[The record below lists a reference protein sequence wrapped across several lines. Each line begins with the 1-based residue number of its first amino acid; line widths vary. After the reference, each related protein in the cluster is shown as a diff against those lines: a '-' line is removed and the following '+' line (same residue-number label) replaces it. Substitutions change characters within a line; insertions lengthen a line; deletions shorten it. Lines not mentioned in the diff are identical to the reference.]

1 MLEKVL
7 SKNSSIIIS
16 TGNVLS
22 VNKKPGQK
30 PDLEV
35 ICLEFEPFMIKLL
48 IICVC
53 HHPNPSQN
61 L

>member
-7 SKNSSIIIS
+7 SKNSSLIIS

-35 ICLEFEPFMIKLL
+35 ISLKIPLFVNYSVYVIIK
-48 IICVC
+48 
-53 HHPNPSQN
+53 
-61 L
+61 

>member
-16 TGNVLS
+16 TGNVIS
-22 VNKKPGQK
+22 INNKKAGQK

-35 ICLEFEPFMIKLL
+35 IILKICL
-48 IICVC
+48 IILYMSSVTMKIIKI
-53 HHPNPSQN
+53 
-61 L
+61 

>member
-22 VNKKPGQK
+22 VNKKAGQK

-35 ICLEFEPFMIKLL
+35 I
-48 IICVC
+48 
-53 HHPNPSQN
+53 N
-61 L
+61 